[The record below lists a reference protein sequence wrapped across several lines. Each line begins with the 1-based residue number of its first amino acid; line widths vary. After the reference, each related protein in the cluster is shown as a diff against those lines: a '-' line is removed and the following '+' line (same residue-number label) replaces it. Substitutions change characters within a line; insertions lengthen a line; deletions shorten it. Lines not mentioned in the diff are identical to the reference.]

1 MVVMEA
7 AADYVG
13 RNGMLKM
20 FDALLIKRYEI
31 VHEKADFHDRQEI
44 DIVHLVAVKP

>member
-1 MVVMEA
+1 MEA

-20 FDALLIKRYEI
+20 FDVLEIRRYEI
-31 VHEKADFHDRQEI
+31 VHEKADFYERQEV
-44 DIVHLVAVKP
+44 DIVRLVAVKR

>member
-1 MVVMEA
+1 MEA

-20 FDALLIKRYEI
+20 FDDLEIKRYEI
-31 VHEKADFHDRQEI
+31 VQEKADFYDS
-44 DIVHLVAVKP
+44 AY